1 MYQEYRSCKYDTMK
15 NIDMNFKT
23 EHMISKLFI
32 TAILLCL
39 LPTYAAFGQ
48 QLKKENLRGAEADG
62 GQNYAVFYSS
72 GMPVRAIW
80 PLRRSLM
87 KNGRTERHTALSAIG
102 SNTDVNDKIPF
113 RFIIAPADGDNNAP
127 SAVTTTTWAE
137 AVGFNASE
145 NSRMIADGT
154 AAEDGCA
161 IYKTREFPSGW
172 RLPTQREMMVM
183 WLFQEGIN
191 AIYPSGQLST
201 ADKYWTAT
209 EKDASNA
216 WLMDFSTATPQ
227 STNDKKSNRYRFR
240 CVRDY

>member
-1 MYQEYRSCKYDTMK
+1 
-15 NIDMNFKT
+15 MNFKT

-32 TAILLCL
+32 AALLLCL
-39 LPTYAAFGQ
+39 LPAYAAFGQ
-48 QLKKENLRGAEADG
+48 QLKKENLRGTQADG
-62 GQNYAVFYSS
+62 GQNYAVFYSA

-87 KNGRTERHTALSAIG
+87 KNGRTDRHTSLSAIG
-102 SNTDVNDKIPF
+102 SNTDVNDKVPF
-113 RFIIAPADGDNNAP
+113 RFIIARADGDNASP
-127 SAVTTTTWAE
+127 TATTTTTWAG
-137 AVGFNASE
+137 AMGLNTSE
-145 NSRMIADGT
+145 NNQMIADGT
-154 AAEDGCA
+154 AADDGCA

-201 ADKYWTAT
+201 TGKYWTAT

-216 WLMDFSTATPQ
+216 WLMDFSTTAPQ
-227 STNDKKSNRYRFR
+227 STTDRKSQVYRFR